1 MNGVQMEMSDSISQ
15 ALGLIDDQL
24 ERVQSR
30 EIISSTEVSDLLLDI
45 RLVLMRLEPIE
56 EPATSAISL
65 SFSFCRSNN
74 FCEKKSNCCPRY
86 YI

>member
-56 EPATSAISL
+56 EPATSAI
-65 SFSFCRSNN
+65 
-74 FCEKKSNCCPRY
+74 
-86 YI
+86 

>member
-1 MNGVQMEMSDSISQ
+1 MNGVQKEMSDSISQ

-56 EPATSAISL
+56 EPATSAI
-65 SFSFCRSNN
+65 
-74 FCEKKSNCCPRY
+74 
-86 YI
+86 

>member
-1 MNGVQMEMSDSISQ
+1 MEMSDSISQ

-45 RLVLMRLEPIE
+45 RLVLMLSLIHISEPTRRTPQSYE
-56 EPATSAISL
+56 V
-65 SFSFCRSNN
+65 FC
-74 FCEKKSNCCPRY
+74 
-86 YI
+86 

>member
-1 MNGVQMEMSDSISQ
+1 MNGVQMEMSDSIGQ

-56 EPATSAISL
+56 EPATSAI
-65 SFSFCRSNN
+65 
-74 FCEKKSNCCPRY
+74 
-86 YI
+86 

>member
-1 MNGVQMEMSDSISQ
+1 MEMSDGISQ

-56 EPATSAISL
+56 EPATSAI
-65 SFSFCRSNN
+65 
-74 FCEKKSNCCPRY
+74 
-86 YI
+86 

>member
-1 MNGVQMEMSDSISQ
+1 MEMSECISQ
-15 ALGLIDDQL
+15 ALSLIDDQL

-56 EPATSAISL
+56 EPATSAI
-65 SFSFCRSNN
+65 
-74 FCEKKSNCCPRY
+74 
-86 YI
+86 

>member
-1 MNGVQMEMSDSISQ
+1 MEMSDSISQ
-15 ALGLIDDQL
+15 ALCLIDDQL

-56 EPATSAISL
+56 EPATSAI
-65 SFSFCRSNN
+65 
-74 FCEKKSNCCPRY
+74 
-86 YI
+86 

>member
-1 MNGVQMEMSDSISQ
+1 MEMSDSISQ

-45 RLVLMRLEPIE
+45 RLVLMRLKPIE
-56 EPATSAISL
+56 EPATSAI
-65 SFSFCRSNN
+65 
-74 FCEKKSNCCPRY
+74 
-86 YI
+86 

>member
-1 MNGVQMEMSDSISQ
+1 MNGVQMGMSDSISQ

-56 EPATSAISL
+56 EPATSAI
-65 SFSFCRSNN
+65 
-74 FCEKKSNCCPRY
+74 
-86 YI
+86 

>member
-1 MNGVQMEMSDSISQ
+1 MEMSDSISQ

-30 EIISSTEVSDLLLDI
+30 EIISSTEGSDLLLDI

-56 EPATSAISL
+56 EPATSAI
-65 SFSFCRSNN
+65 
-74 FCEKKSNCCPRY
+74 
-86 YI
+86 

>member
-1 MNGVQMEMSDSISQ
+1 MEMSDSISQ
-15 ALGLIDDQL
+15 ALSLIDDQL

-56 EPATSAISL
+56 EPASSAI
-65 SFSFCRSNN
+65 
-74 FCEKKSNCCPRY
+74 
-86 YI
+86 